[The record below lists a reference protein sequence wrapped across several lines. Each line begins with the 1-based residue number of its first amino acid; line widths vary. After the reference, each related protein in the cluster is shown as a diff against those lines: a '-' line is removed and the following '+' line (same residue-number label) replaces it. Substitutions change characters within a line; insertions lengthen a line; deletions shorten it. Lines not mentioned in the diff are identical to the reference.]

1 MTARPASFAGRLPT
15 NCSPGRGAHGPFH
28 PDDHAALS
36 GMRDFRLGSDRRRG
50 DRRLPHGVRALC
62 AQSQHHLA
70 DRLHHLQLDC
80 GDIHRQP
87 LCAVD
92 PRPRQCRRA
101 AALSRPTPAILS
113 GAGFRHHGA
122 GLLRGDDGPDLPVLA
137 RSLDRALGLRHDV
150 ARAVVDSLCV
160 DAGRFRPCF
169 AAIRGRADQARHR
182 PRAALRHQTG
192 RDADTARGR
201 SGGRRNRHPT
211 ERGHMSPTTQGT
223 IVLIETLVVL
233 LSGAP
238 VAFGLGAI
246 AISFLVIFQGTDALR
261 VAAETFYAGLND
273 FTLVSI
279 PMFVMMGAAIGSS
292 PAGKDLYEALDRWL
306 YRVPGGLVI
315 SNIGAC
321 AIFAALTGSSP
332 ACCAAIGKM
341 GIPEMRRRGYPDD
354 VATGSI
360 CAGGTLGILIPPS
373 ITFILY
379 GIATETSIGRLFLA
393 GVLPGL
399 MLTGLF
405 ILWTLFI
412 IWRRGFRAHA
422 ADFRY
427 TWKEKFQSIP
437 KIAPFLLIIFG
448 VMYTLYRGVATPSEA
463 AGVGAALC
471 ILMAILIYR
480 MWAPEKCWLILRDTT
495 PESVM
500 ILMIMAAALLFGYM
514 PSSLYLTQT
523 LAQAIADMHVN
534 KWVLMLL
541 INLFLLVSGFFIPP
555 AAIILMTSP
564 ILYPI
569 ITTAGFDP
577 VWFGVVMTINMEI
590 GLIHPP
596 VGLNI
601 YIVSSIAPDVP
612 VTRVMWGTI
621 PYVICMM
628 LAIVILCVF
637 PEIATWLPDRL
648 MGPVHR

>member
-1 MTARPASFAGRLPT
+1 MG
-15 NCSPGRGAHGPFH
+15 PG
-28 PDDHAALS
+28 L
-36 GMRDFRLGSDRRRG
+36 
-50 DRRLPHGVRALC
+50 
-62 AQSQHHLA
+62 
-70 DRLHHLQLDC
+70 
-80 GDIHRQP
+80 
-87 LCAVD
+87 
-92 PRPRQCRRA
+92 
-101 AALSRPTPAILS
+101 
-113 GAGFRHHGA
+113 
-122 GLLRGDDGPDLPVLA
+122 
-137 RSLDRALGLRHDV
+137 
-150 ARAVVDSLCV
+150 
-160 DAGRFRPCF
+160 
-169 AAIRGRADQARHR
+169 
-182 PRAALRHQTG
+182 
-192 RDADTARGR
+192 
-201 SGGRRNRHPT
+201 
-211 ERGHMSPTTQGT
+211 QGT
-223 IVLIETLVVL
+223 MVLILTLMML

-238 VAFGLGAI
+238 VAFGLGTI
-246 AISFLVIFQGTDALR
+246 AIIFIVIFQGLDALH
-261 VAAETFYAGLND
+261 VVAETFYAGLND

-306 YRVPGGLVI
+306 YRLPGGLAI
-315 SNIGAC
+315 SNLGAC

-405 ILWTLFI
+405 MLWTLFI
-412 IWRRGFRAHA
+412 IWKRGFRSHA

-427 TWKEKFQSIP
+427 SWKQKFQSIP
-437 KIAPFLLIIFG
+437 KIAPFLIIIAG
-448 VMYTLYRGVATPSEA
+448 VMYVLYGGVATPSEA

-471 ILMAILIYR
+471 VVMAVLIYR
-480 MWAPEKCWLILRDTT
+480 MWRPEAWWAILRDTT
-495 PESVM
+495 RESVM
-500 ILMIMAAALLFGYM
+500 ILTIIAAAVLFGYM
-514 PSSLYLTQT
+514 LTSLYLTQT

-534 KWVLMLL
+534 RWVLMAM
-541 INLFLLVSGFFIPP
+541 INVFLLVCGFFIPP
-555 AAIILMTSP
+555 AAVILMTSP

-569 ITTAGFDP
+569 IKAAGFDP
-577 VWFGVVMTINMEI
+577 VWFGVILTINMEI

-612 VTRVMWGTI
+612 VTRIMWGTI
-621 PYVICMM
+621 PYVLCMM

-637 PEIATWLPDRL
+637 PDIATWLPNRM
-648 MGPVHR
+648 MGGAH

>member
-1 MTARPASFAGRLPT
+1 
-15 NCSPGRGAHGPFH
+15 
-28 PDDHAALS
+28 
-36 GMRDFRLGSDRRRG
+36 
-50 DRRLPHGVRALC
+50 
-62 AQSQHHLA
+62 
-70 DRLHHLQLDC
+70 
-80 GDIHRQP
+80 
-87 LCAVD
+87 
-92 PRPRQCRRA
+92 
-101 AALSRPTPAILS
+101 
-113 GAGFRHHGA
+113 
-122 GLLRGDDGPDLPVLA
+122 
-137 RSLDRALGLRHDV
+137 
-150 ARAVVDSLCV
+150 
-160 DAGRFRPCF
+160 
-169 AAIRGRADQARHR
+169 
-182 PRAALRHQTG
+182 
-192 RDADTARGR
+192 
-201 SGGRRNRHPT
+201 
-211 ERGHMSPTTQGT
+211 MSPATQGA
-223 IVLIETLVVL
+223 IVLIVTLVVL

-246 AISFLVIFQGTDALR
+246 AISFLVIFQGLDSLH
-261 VAAETFYAGLND
+261 VAAETFYTGLSD

-412 IWRRGFRAHA
+412 IWKRGFRSHA
-422 ADFRY
+422 LGFRY
-427 TWKEKFQSIP
+427 SWKEKFQSIP
-437 KIAPFLLIIFG
+437 KIAPFVLIIFG
-448 VMYTLYRGVATPSEA
+448 VMYTLYGGVATPSEA

-471 ILMAILIYR
+471 VLMAVLIYR
-480 MWAPEKCWLILRDTT
+480 MWSPDKWWLILRDTT
-495 PESVM
+495 RESVM
-500 ILMIMAAALLFGYM
+500 ILMIIATAVLFGYM
-514 PSSLYLTQT
+514 LTSLYLTQT

-541 INLFLLVSGFFIPP
+541 INLFLLVERLLHPA

-569 ITTAGFDP
+569 ITTRASTVCVRRDHDDQHGDRVDP
-577 VWFGVVMTINMEI
+577 PARRID
-590 GLIHPP
+590 
-596 VGLNI
+596 I
-601 YIVSSIAPDVP
+601 YIVGFYEHPLLSVAAEEE
-612 VTRVMWGTI
+612 WG
-621 PYVICMM
+621 V
-628 LAIVILCVF
+628 LLCVGGQ
-637 PEIATWLPDRL
+637 PDEGTRQGGRIPDRVDGGHCVAL
-648 MGPVHR
+648 SGALRLSCSCNWPT